1 MYRKKLQRV
10 DGKKS
15 AREKKKYP
23 KNGVCIC
30 ENRTKQTAVHLWVDR
45 RGTSTAAAAAAEEQE
60 NDEDDPDPV
69 VVVEDVAQTVVHS
82 VPPKMK

>member
-1 MYRKKLQRV
+1 MLFTGKFVKNTPKLAPWSKKCSPRAGGAG
-10 DGKKS
+10 DGGS
-15 AREKKKYP
+15 
-23 KNGVCIC
+23 
-30 ENRTKQTAVHLWVDR
+30 
-45 RGTSTAAAAAAEEQE
+45 AAAAAAGEQE